1 MMMDKGESELVVK
14 VAKAGIMAMAEA
26 AGEFTTDTMFAA
38 YMHILATWI
47 AVESDYTAIGANVK
61 DVAEQ
66 LRRIVESHL
75 DDAFVRDLKTQM
87 KVRGTH

>member
-1 MMMDKGESELVVK
+1 MMDKGESELVVK

-26 AGEFTTDTMFAA
+26 AGEFTTDTMFPA

-47 AVESDYTAIGANVK
+47 AVESDYTAIDANVK